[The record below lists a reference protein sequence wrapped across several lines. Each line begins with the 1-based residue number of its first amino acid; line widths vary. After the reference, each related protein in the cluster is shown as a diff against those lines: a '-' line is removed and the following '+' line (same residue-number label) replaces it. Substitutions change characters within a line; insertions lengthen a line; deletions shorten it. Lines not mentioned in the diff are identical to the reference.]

1 VPTLFNI
8 VLEFQAREIRQDEEI
23 KGIHISEEIKG
34 IHISKEEVR
43 LPFLQVT

>member
-23 KGIHISEEIKG
+23 KGIQTGKG
-34 IHISKEEVR
+34 EVKQSLFADDMPLYLR
-43 LPFLQVT
+43 D